1 MGNLQIIDESK
12 IVYRGY
18 GLADRFPDG
27 TIELNKHLKD
37 YPELKRSILLHEARH
52 TNNEK
57 FNRTDLRNDLTS
69 INQYSMSAL
78 VKFMLRHPLSFI
90 QVLPLYWTK
99 TGGWT
104 YDELAVIYWAVLLGF
119 ISFGF
124 FIAYIV

>member
-1 MGNLQIIDESK
+1 MQNHLSVDESR

-27 TIELNKHLKD
+27 TIELNKHLND

-57 FNRTDLRNDLTS
+57 FNRKDLRNDLTS
-69 INQYSMSAL
+69 ISQYSMYAL
-78 VKFMLRHPLSFI
+78 VKFMVRHPLSMI
-90 QVLPLYWTK
+90 QILPLYWTK

-104 YDELAVIYWAVLLGF
+104 YDEVATIYWAVLLGF
-119 ISFGF
+119 ISFGV
-124 FIAYIV
+124 FIAYLI